1 MKLED
6 VFRAANLDFH
16 RDFEP
21 ITKREEEAFIEGF
34 KYGINAIIAY
44 VIDNAKGGNN
54 YEKRN

>member
-21 ITKREEEAFIEGF
+21 VTKREEEAFIEGF

-44 VIDNAKGGNN
+44 VIDNAKGGT
-54 YEKRN
+54 EK